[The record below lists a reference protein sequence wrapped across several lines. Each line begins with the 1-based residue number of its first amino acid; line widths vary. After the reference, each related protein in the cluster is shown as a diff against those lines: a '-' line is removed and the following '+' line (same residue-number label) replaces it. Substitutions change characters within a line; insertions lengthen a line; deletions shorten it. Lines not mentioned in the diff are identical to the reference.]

1 MGRKAE
7 VQRMMLEKLMGPEAM
22 GTPTAN
28 LHFTD
33 PKVCRNFLCGTC
45 PHDLFANTKVD
56 LGACPKAHTPKYKDE
71 YRKALAA
78 GQRFP
83 EFEREHEHNIM
94 AFINDIDRKI
104 NTNKRRLEQTP
115 EELARFANMNREIA
129 EIETAL
135 AAVMAEVEALG
146 EQGQI
151 EESLAELAKADA
163 LKEEKAQ
170 KEEELHKAQENSG
183 ASGHQKL
190 RVCDVCGAYL
200 SILDSDRR
208 LADHFGGKMHLGYL
222 RLREMISEFDER
234 RRHPNPPPMGMPAAP
249 PATSSSNGHATL
261 PRPSLSA
268 AAGSSAHRN
277 GASASDRERE
287 RDFERERER
296 RDRERKE
303 SREQRTGSQAD
314 DAAKR
319 GGEEGELG
327 EEEGEMV
334 EDGPSRAQPKDED
347 RKRSRSPSQ
356 RLDCRDTGEQERA
369 DGLPRPEK
377 APDSTWEAAPNFEKV
392 GRAEFGACQ
401 PRSLTTIYRRRRRGD
416 LAQPASRMS
425 YFLPHLPTGWHVDQ
439 AILSEED
446 RVVIIRFGH
455 DTDPVCMEMDET
467 LYKISTA
474 VQKFAVIY
482 LVDTTQVPDFNKMYE
497 LYDAC
502 SVMFFYRNKHIMI
515 DLGTGNNNKI
525 NWAITERQEL
535 IDIVEVVYRGA
546 SKGRGLVI
554 SPKEAALKFRC
565 KNIGL
570 VLIMYT
576 LQARTSKLAP
586 PSEWFDN
593 CDATMVK
600 VKLRVPLSS
609 APRETSSPLANPLR
623 SAPDYSDD
631 EDNDTSPRPGN
642 NGHDDEGGDDDD
654 DQVDEDD
661 DEEDQEADELDEQ
674 DELEEEEGDNSRAP
688 SASTPKRRSI
698 TIKSRS
704 SRGGASSS
712 ASPSMDGSASPHSG
726 SSKMVKRTSLARMA
740 HVQAMTV
747 EELDALPAA
756 KRRKTA
762 KARGAAGPGRGWR
775 KGLTKGQ
782 KPVYELPPAEKTPAT
797 FGNTANARPSV
808 PKAETPTPSSFV
820 TKSKP
825 SSTLAASAEANRAA
839 ASSSAPTAR
848 ASAATGSAAA
858 TSIKIVAGPGGH
870 TFTGDLSAKAGT
882 AKNPGFRYPPLPS
895 SRAGPPVQPL
905 ARIPTSF
912 QSVIPLERNGRQ
924 PRRWIKGKRE
934 ILSMGGR
941 PWSIPVLYGGDDRG
955 YEKKIDAGTGVT
967 TAAGAVAGAAAGEK
981 IASKAGTPAAAAK
994 ANSPTPT
1001 PVQTPTPH
1009 PTSVKPPGPT
1019 EGART
1024 GSSPLPPP
1032 KHLGGLSAVQA
1043 ETNWRGQS
1051 PAFLFGGR

>member
-71 YRKALAA
+71 YRKALAS

-261 PRPSLSA
+261 PRPSSSA

-327 EEEGEMV
+327 ELGEEEGEMV
-334 EDGPSRAQPKDED
+334 EDAPTRAQPKDED

-356 RLDCRDTGEQERA
+356 R
-369 DGLPRPEK
+369 
-377 APDSTWEAAPNFEKV
+377 
-392 GRAEFGACQ
+392 
-401 PRSLTTIYRRRRRGD
+401 
-416 LAQPASRMS
+416 
-425 YFLPHLPTGWHVDQ
+425 
-439 AILSEED
+439 
-446 RVVIIRFGH
+446 
-455 DTDPVCMEMDET
+455 
-467 LYKISTA
+467 
-474 VQKFAVIY
+474 
-482 LVDTTQVPDFNKMYE
+482 
-497 LYDAC
+497 
-502 SVMFFYRNKHIMI
+502 
-515 DLGTGNNNKI
+515 
-525 NWAITERQEL
+525 
-535 IDIVEVVYRGA
+535 
-546 SKGRGLVI
+546 
-554 SPKEAALKFRC
+554 
-565 KNIGL
+565 
-570 VLIMYT
+570 
-576 LQARTSKLAP
+576 
-586 PSEWFDN
+586 
-593 CDATMVK
+593 
-600 VKLRVPLSS
+600 
-609 APRETSSPLANPLR
+609 
-623 SAPDYSDD
+623 
-631 EDNDTSPRPGN
+631 
-642 NGHDDEGGDDDD
+642 
-654 DQVDEDD
+654 
-661 DEEDQEADELDEQ
+661 
-674 DELEEEEGDNSRAP
+674 
-688 SASTPKRRSI
+688 
-698 TIKSRS
+698 
-704 SRGGASSS
+704 
-712 ASPSMDGSASPHSG
+712 
-726 SSKMVKRTSLARMA
+726 
-740 HVQAMTV
+740 
-747 EELDALPAA
+747 
-756 KRRKTA
+756 
-762 KARGAAGPGRGWR
+762 
-775 KGLTKGQ
+775 
-782 KPVYELPPAEKTPAT
+782 
-797 FGNTANARPSV
+797 
-808 PKAETPTPSSFV
+808 
-820 TKSKP
+820 
-825 SSTLAASAEANRAA
+825 
-839 ASSSAPTAR
+839 
-848 ASAATGSAAA
+848 
-858 TSIKIVAGPGGH
+858 
-870 TFTGDLSAKAGT
+870 
-882 AKNPGFRYPPLPS
+882 
-895 SRAGPPVQPL
+895 
-905 ARIPTSF
+905 
-912 QSVIPLERNGRQ
+912 
-924 PRRWIKGKRE
+924 
-934 ILSMGGR
+934 
-941 PWSIPVLYGGDDRG
+941 
-955 YEKKIDAGTGVT
+955 
-967 TAAGAVAGAAAGEK
+967 
-981 IASKAGTPAAAAK
+981 
-994 ANSPTPT
+994 
-1001 PVQTPTPH
+1001 
-1009 PTSVKPPGPT
+1009 
-1019 EGART
+1019 
-1024 GSSPLPPP
+1024 
-1032 KHLGGLSAVQA
+1032 
-1043 ETNWRGQS
+1043 
-1051 PAFLFGGR
+1051 